1 MKLESNPHILIVF
14 ALQPNKTNMS
24 DKKITKV
31 SNEASSSSATNDTW
45 KPTEDNKSKAIT
57 FRVIAAIAWAIAIGF
72 EIWGILKLKGGDVQ
86 ENGMTMLIVLIV
98 VALIFAVAG
107 NLLWKKAN
115 KLDPASK
122 KNKFKFW
129 VQNQL
134 GAIISAIA
142 FLPLVFLI
150 LTDKNIDG
158 KQKGILGAI
167 AGAALLIG
175 VGTGIDFNPPS
186 VEQYTEETQRVD
198 DLGFNSVFWTKSG
211 TKYHLY
217 NTCGYIN
224 GDRTNEI
231 LTGTVGECKADKNI
245 SELCSRCE
253 GQAEKEKESNI
264 LDLDPDSEEVLDLEA
279 A

>member
-1 MKLESNPHILIVF
+1 
-14 ALQPNKTNMS
+14 MS

-31 SNEASSSSATNDTW
+31 ASTGPTNKKGDSW
-45 KPTEDNKSKAIT
+45 KPTEDNKSKATT
-57 FRVIAAIAWAIAIGF
+57 FRAIAIVAWVIAIGF
-72 EIWGILKLKGGDVQ
+72 EIWGIFKLKTVKDD
-86 ENGMTMLIVLIV
+86 GMTFLIVLIV
-98 VALIFAVAG
+98 AALIFAVAG

-115 KLDPASK
+115 RLDPAK
-122 KNKFKFW
+122 KSDKFRFF

-142 FLPLVFLI
+142 FLPLVIMI
-150 LTDKNIDG
+150 LMNKDIDG

-186 VEQYTEETQRVD
+186 VEQYTEESNRVTELMGTD
-198 DLGFNSVFWTKSG
+198 YIYWTKSG
-211 TKYHLY
+211 KKYHLY

-224 GDRTNEI
+224 GDRTSEI
-231 LTGTVGECKADKNI
+231 FQGTVGDAKAMKKI

-253 GQAEKEKESNI
+253 GQAEKEKETTP
-264 LDLDPDSEEVLDLEA
+264 DLLDLEGDEEEQEA
-279 A
+279 AE

>member
-1 MKLESNPHILIVF
+1 
-14 ALQPNKTNMS
+14 MS

-31 SNEASSSSATNDTW
+31 ASSQPSGKNDDTW

-57 FRVIAAIAWAIAIGF
+57 FRAIAIAAWVIAIGF
-72 EIWGILKLKGGDVQ
+72 EIWGIIKLKTVKDD
-86 ENGMTMLIVLIV
+86 GMTFLIVLIV
-98 VALIFAVAG
+98 AALIFAVAG

-115 KLDPASK
+115 RLDPAK
-122 KNKFKFW
+122 KSDKFRFF

-142 FLPLVFLI
+142 FLPLVIMI
-150 LTDKNIDG
+150 LMNKDIDG

-186 VEQYTEETQRVD
+186 VEQYTAETQRVEALTGSD
-198 DLGFNSVFWTKSG
+198 FVYWTKSG
-211 TKYHLY
+211 KKYHLY
-217 NTCGYIN
+217 QDCGYIN
-224 GDRTNEI
+224 GDRTTEI
-231 LTGTVGECKADKNI
+231 FQGTVGDAKVMKKI

-253 GQAEKEKESNI
+253 GQAEKEKSTT
-264 LDLDPDSEEVLDLEA
+264 LDLGSDEELEVA
-279 A
+279 E